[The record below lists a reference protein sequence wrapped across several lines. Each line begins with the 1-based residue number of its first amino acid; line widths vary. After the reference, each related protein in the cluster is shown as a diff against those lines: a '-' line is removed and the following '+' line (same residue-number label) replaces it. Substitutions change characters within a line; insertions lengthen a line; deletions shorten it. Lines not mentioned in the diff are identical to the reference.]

1 MKILIYGCSVF
12 KHLVTLVCVFSE
24 GDSIK
29 VFVRVRPPA
38 TPESEFDHGMC
49 LEVDNGNKAVIMHSK
64 PDPKIFTFDQVA
76 DVNTTQVFI

>member
-1 MKILIYGCSVF
+1 MFS
-12 KHLVTLVCVFSE
+12 SE

-76 DVNTTQVFI
+76 DVHTTQVLSILVIHV